1 MRWPGI
7 PFAAAGRIH
16 QRISRAHAGR
26 PPRPNL
32 GLKGIPVVAYM
43 DDLGEAEDI
52 PAPEPDE
59 ADRLKFRFIDADLGH
74 FMRKPKTAV
83 AREYEAKAAAF
94 LGLLT
99 RGTISNPKTIADAA
113 AYIAYGDKMAAA
125 TGELADEYE
134 PARRFIDAIASPSSP
149 LVGFVLTGLPL
160 AAQLLR
166 NHEKE
171 IVKPARS
178 IRFTVKIPFRKRP
191 LNVAIPLRFKLS
203 KSLRAQTVEPRAC
216 ANAVFSNPD
225 VVKAL
230 KKRGIDIAWPGLRVS
245 GK

>member
-1 MRWPGI
+1 M
-7 PFAAAGRIH
+7 
-16 QRISRAHAGR
+16 
-26 PPRPNL
+26 
-32 GLKGIPVVAYM
+32 VAYA
-43 DDLGEAEDI
+43 DDLGEAEDL
-52 PAPEPDE
+52 PPFEEDE
-59 ADRLKFRFIDADLGH
+59 SDRLKFRFIDADLGH

-83 AREYEAKAAAF
+83 AREYEAKAQAI

-99 RGTISNPKTIADAA
+99 RGTIGNPQTIADAA

-149 LVGFVLTGLPL
+149 LVGFALTLLPL

-171 IVKPARS
+171 VIKPARMIS
-178 IRFTVKIPFRKRP
+178 TTIKIPFRKKP
-191 LNVAIPLRFKLS
+191 LTVKIPLRVRLT
-203 KSLRAQTVEPRAC
+203 KSLRAQTVEPKAI
-216 ANAVFSNPD
+216 ASMVFSNPD

-230 KKRGIDIAWPGLRVS
+230 KKRGIDVAWPGLGRNLLKRLLS
-245 GK
+245 LPNAASECMT